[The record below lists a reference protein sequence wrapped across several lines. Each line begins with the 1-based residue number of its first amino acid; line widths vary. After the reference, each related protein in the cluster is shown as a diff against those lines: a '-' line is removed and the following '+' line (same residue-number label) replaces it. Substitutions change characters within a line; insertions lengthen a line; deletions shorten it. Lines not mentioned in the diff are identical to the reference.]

1 MAVCG
6 HYGCGA
12 DVATSSCGLACGL
25 SDSRFLEHMLTVI
38 LVITCKTYHTENLI
52 VENVEAP
59 VISQFLIALQP
70 SPCQLTSTQKTASW
84 ERGINLPH
92 VLSNGLVGAHSI
104 IPGANSRSTS
114 SVNRT
119 FGHRCHTTKNSI
131 LDVVV
136 NALLQQAL
144 ATQLGI
150 NWLDQL
156 HYSWRDEGVLMLILS
171 LRLAGTNTKKFP
183 QAGTGDDQRN

>member
-1 MAVCG
+1 MP
-6 HYGCGA
+6 
-12 DVATSSCGLACGL
+12 
-25 SDSRFLEHMLTVI
+25 I
-38 LVITCKTYHTENLI
+38 N
-52 VENVEAP
+52 
-59 VISQFLIALQP
+59 
-70 SPCQLTSTQKTASW
+70 STQKTASW

-119 FGHRCHTTKNSI
+119 FGHRYHTTKNSI

-144 ATQLGI
+144 ATQPGI
-150 NWLDQL
+150 NWL
-156 HYSWRDEGVLMLILS
+156 HYSWGDDGVLMLILS
-171 LRLAGTNTKKFP
+171 LRLNCWYEHQEVSPG
-183 QAGTGDDQRN
+183 GHR